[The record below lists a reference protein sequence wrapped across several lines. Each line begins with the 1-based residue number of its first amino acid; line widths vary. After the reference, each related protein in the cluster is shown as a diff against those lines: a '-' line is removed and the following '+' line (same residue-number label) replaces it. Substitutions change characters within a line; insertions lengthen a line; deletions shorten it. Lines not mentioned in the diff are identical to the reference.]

1 MMGLFS
7 NETKSTQT
15 TNTNETTAP
24 WTAQQPYLT
33 DAFAKAQGNYNLG
46 ARNLYSGQQIA
57 GFTPEQMNVFKSLY
71 DYGMGSS
78 AIPGVSAA
86 VGTNLAQTGSQGLTA
101 AMQRL
106 LAFKPTG
113 NAQSNIEA
121 AGLYSDNPYL
131 SGQVDAAMRDAN
143 RYVTERAI
151 PALDRTAAMTGNVNA
166 STTGQGGIS
175 EGIIRRGLAEK
186 AADVSANIR
195 GNAYNTGLNLAEQG
209 RQSDTNAVLDAL
221 KSTGSLGATSASSG
235 VDALGNSIS
244 QQGTLYGL
252 AGTGAQGYQDANQAT
267 IDNAKAMS
275 EYGADRLNS
284 LLSQYWA
291 TVGANN
297 WGSQTT
303 GTQVTNTQKT
313 EDPSIAN
320 QIAGVLGAA
329 GSLFKK

>member
-1 MMGLFS
+1 MGLFS
-7 NETKSTQT
+7 NQSNTTQT

-24 WTAQQPYLT
+24 WSAQQPYLT
-33 DAFAKAQGNYNLG
+33 DAFAKAQSNYNLG

-106 LAFKPTG
+106 LDFKPGGGT
-113 NAQSNIEA
+113 QSNINA
-121 AGLYSDNPYL
+121 AGLYADNPYI
-131 SGQVDAAMRDAN
+131 SGQVDAAMRDAD
-143 RYVTERAI
+143 RYVTERAL

-186 AADVSANIR
+186 AADVSSALR
-195 GNAYNTGLNLAEQG
+195 GDAYTKGLTLAETG
-209 RQSDTNAVLDAL
+209 RQADTNAVLDAL
-221 KSTGSLGATSASSG
+221 RTTGSLGATSAASG
-235 VDALGNSIS
+235 VDALGNSIN

-252 AGTGAQGYQDANQAT
+252 AGEGASGVRDANQAT
-267 IDNAKAMS
+267 IDNARAMS

-284 LLSQYWA
+284 LLSQYFG

-303 GTQVTNTQKT
+303 GTQTTNTTKN
-313 EDPSIAN
+313 ENPSVAN
-320 QIAGVLGAA
+320 QVAGVIGAL